1 MTTELS
7 YAIME
12 GIMKENIVYYLSE
25 YWKLLRYYYDNMTPR
40 QSMYITIFFVVI
52 LMGAGAKGLADM
64 IALFYVMNRVT
75 PNE

>member
-1 MTTELS
+1 LTTELS

-25 YWKLLRYYYDNMTPR
+25 YWKLLKYYYNNMTPR
-40 QSMYITIFFVVI
+40 QTMYITIFFVVI

-64 IALFYVMNRVT
+64 IALFYIMNKVT

>member
-25 YWKLLRYYYDNMTPR
+25 YWKLLKYYYDNMTPR

>member
-7 YAIME
+7 YAIMK

>member
-1 MTTELS
+1 
-7 YAIME
+7 
-12 GIMKENIVYYLSE
+12 MKENIVYYLSE
-25 YWKLLRYYYDNMTPR
+25 YWKLLKYYYDNMTPR

-64 IALFYVMNRVT
+64 IALFYIMNKVT

>member
-7 YAIME
+7 YAIMR

>member
-25 YWKLLRYYYDNMTPR
+25 YWKLLKYYYNNMTPR
-40 QSMYITIFFVVI
+40 QTMYITIFFVVI

-64 IALFYVMNRVT
+64 IALFYIMNKVT

>member
-25 YWKLLRYYYDNMTPR
+25 YWKLLKYYYNNMTPR

>member
-25 YWKLLRYYYDNMTPR
+25 YWKLLKYYYENITPR
-40 QSMYITIFFVVI
+40 QTMYITIFFVVI

-64 IALFYVMNRVT
+64 IALFYIMNKVT

>member
-25 YWKLLRYYYDNMTPR
+25 YWKLLKYYYNNMTPR

-64 IALFYVMNRVT
+64 IALFYIMNKVT

>member
-1 MTTELS
+1 
-7 YAIME
+7 ME

-25 YWKLLRYYYDNMTPR
+25 YWKLLRYYYDNITPR

-52 LMGAGAKGLADM
+52 FMGAGAKGLADM
-64 IALFYVMNRVT
+64 IALFYIMNRVT

>member
-25 YWKLLRYYYDNMTPR
+25 YWKLLMYYYDNITPR

-64 IALFYVMNRVT
+64 IALFYIMNKVT